1 MDNGGS
7 GGEHKLIKHPC
18 PDRRHSQTGR
28 GYFIYDSKEILIGIY
43 EILIGLYEIPF
54 GLYIILIGFIFILT
68 ELYKHPSD
76 DGTECCSMRYT
87 HRGLGLRR
95 L

>member
-28 GYFIYDSKEILIGIY
+28 GYFIYDSKEILIGVY
-43 EILIGLYEIPF
+43 EILIEP
-54 GLYIILIGFIFILT
+54 
-68 ELYKHPSD
+68 
-76 DGTECCSMRYT
+76 
-87 HRGLGLRR
+87 
-95 L
+95 